1 MDQTERDLIEQA
13 TLLSTREEYIAW
25 EQRCDEFIESLE
37 EQSRIKR
44 PRLSIG
50 NRQSL
55 IARIAR
61 LEGLKDSV
69 RDRFVQV
76 GAGYSAGLRWREIE
90 TAFESRILTGAVI
103 NSNHI
108 EPRQFL
114 EDASEIVLERVR
126 DVMQRHNSVK
136 INTVFNG
143 EFVSGD
149 KHANKSVST
158 RNYELFRSSDLQ
170 EWYASRVVEPILASL
185 DEFQERDSGWALSRI
200 LNLTI
205 SVNKYNPLHAGCD
218 IELSKKITDKRATIN
233 VQSLD
238 DACFAWSVVAALHPA
253 KQHTERTSSYPHY
266 SSVLNLTNIEFPM
279 TLNQIKRFE
288 NLNGISVNVY
298 TIEKEILPLRL
309 TDDKRDKH
317 VNLLYVENPQD
328 DTRDKNVGCLH
339 YFSSSAK
346 LELHSTDCG
355 KLNDCAIRLPS
366 EDDKWLKFKNHCR
379 KERVPFV
386 VYADLE
392 CVLEK
397 MDTESTS
404 STYTYQHH
412 QVFSIAYY
420 VHCSYDSSLSGYK
433 FRRDNN
439 CIAWFAD
446 ELKNLAHNVQS
457 VISTNVPMA
466 DFTRDDWQKFNSA
479 THCHVCEKPFAKD
492 DKRARD
498 HCHLTGR
505 YRGPAHSNCNL
516 NYKDSHCIPVVFH
529 NLSGYDAH
537 FIIKEIATAYEGRV
551 NLLPITK
558 EKYISFSKHVDSTID
573 DKKNCI
579 QLRFIDS
586 YKFLA
591 SSLEKLASFLSKDKL
606 RVVQREFCN
615 LSAENFDLL
624 TRKGIFPYEYIDS
637 VEKLDDTC
645 LPPRESFYS
654 SLTDSTVSESDYA
667 HALNVW
673 QQFSIRTLGEY
684 SDLYLKTDVLLLTDI
699 FENFRDSCVASY
711 GLDPAY
717 YYTLPGFTWD
727 AMLKHTGVKF
737 ELLTDVDMVLFIER
751 GIRGGL
757 SQCSNRY
764 AQANNKYMQSYDP
777 SKPSTYLMYYDVN
790 NLYGWAMCQPLPYA
804 DFQWVDDV
812 ENFDVTTV
820 ALDSPTGYILEV
832 DLEYPQHLH
841 DVHADLPF
849 CPTREKPPGKRE
861 DKLLATLCDKQRYV
875 IHYRNLHQCTRHG
888 LRITKI
894 HRILRFTQS
903 PWLRDY
909 IELNT
914 KFRTLAKNDFE
925 KNLYKLMNNAVFGKT
940 MENVRDRVDVKLL
953 TKWVGRYG
961 AEAMIAKPNFHSS
974 SIFSENLVAIE
985 LRKLEV
991 KFDKPIYVGMC
1002 ILDIS
1007 KTCLYEFHHEYMA
1020 PLFRENCKIMYT
1032 DTDSLIY
1039 HVECDD
1045 VYEIIK
1051 RDINR
1056 FDTSDYAVD
1065 NAYGIPLVNKK
1076 VPGLMKDEN
1085 NGAIMSEFV
1094 GLRAK
1099 MYALRVQ
1106 GKMPW
1111 GHYQ

>member
-37 EQSRIKR
+37 EQS
-44 PRLSIG
+44 
-50 NRQSL
+50 
-55 IARIAR
+55 
-61 LEGLKDSV
+61 
-69 RDRFVQV
+69 
-76 GAGYSAGLRWREIE
+76 
-90 TAFESRILTGAVI
+90 AVI

-158 RNYELFRSSDLQ
+158 RNYELFRS
-170 EWYASRVVEPILASL
+170 
-185 DEFQERDSGWALSRI
+185 
-200 LNLTI
+200 
-205 SVNKYNPLHAGCD
+205 
-218 IELSKKITDKRATIN
+218 
-233 VQSLD
+233 
-238 DACFAWSVVAALHPA
+238 
-253 KQHTERTSSYPHY
+253 
-266 SSVLNLTNIEFPM
+266 
-279 TLNQIKRFE
+279 
-288 NLNGISVNVY
+288 
-298 TIEKEILPLRL
+298 
-309 TDDKRDKH
+309 
-317 VNLLYVENPQD
+317 
-328 DTRDKNVGCLH
+328 CLH

-439 CIAWFAD
+439 
-446 ELKNLAHNVQS
+446 
-457 VISTNVPMA
+457 
-466 DFTRDDWQKFNSA
+466 
-479 THCHVCEKPFAKD
+479 
-492 DKRARD
+492 
-498 HCHLTGR
+498 
-505 YRGPAHSNCNL
+505 Y
-516 NYKDSHCIPVVFH
+516 
-529 NLSGYDAH
+529 
-537 FIIKEIATAYEGRV
+537 
-551 NLLPITK
+551 
-558 EKYISFSKHVDSTID
+558 
-573 DKKNCI
+573 
-579 QLRFIDS
+579 S

-1111 GHYQ
+1111 GHYQCK